1 MFKPLGN
8 RVLVKRWPEIEQH
21 QSGLILPAAARELPQ
36 IGRVLAVGNGAWC
49 KKTHSRNMMDVYVG
63 DDVVFEK
70 FAKTDYRIFL
80 DDVEYLL
87 MPYSALY
94 MVIVGG
100 VKGIE
105 I

>member
-1 MFKPLGN
+1 MLRPLGN

-21 QSGLILPAAARELPQ
+21 QSGLILPELARELPQ

-49 KKTHSRNMMDVYVG
+49 RKTQTRNQMDIAVG

-70 FAKTDYRIFL
+70 FVKTDYRIYL
-80 DDVEYLL
+80 DGVEYLL
-87 MPYSALY
+87 MPYNVLY
-94 MVIVGG
+94 LVIVGG